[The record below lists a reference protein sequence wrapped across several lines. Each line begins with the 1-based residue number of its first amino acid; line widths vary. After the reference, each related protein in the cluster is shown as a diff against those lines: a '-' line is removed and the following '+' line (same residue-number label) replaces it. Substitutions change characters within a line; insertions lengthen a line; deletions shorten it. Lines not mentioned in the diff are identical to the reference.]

1 MNEFDIRKTEL
12 EQQLAELKALKE
24 RLTSVDK
31 QEQEFIAPFPI
42 KLLKEELKNID
53 SEIKEIKSR
62 AKQTAKEYTELEKQ
76 LKKQNEQRERSL
88 EGNNLLRDDEIMSIQ
103 ISDYQEKIKI
113 NKLSSEIKGRYNEL
127 QKLIKELNRKRKEI
141 IDRMERSEALGL
153 STKEYNLIYS
163 TIKNRKLFDALYKEE
178 GLDSITAKKESR
190 RTKEEKEL
198 LNKAKDR
205 IIMNIGWGSMQ
216 INGVP
221 PVNEESI
228 LKSIE
233 AVYLLDTKVK
243 KGGKPRKLGF
253 QQEDII
259 NMGLNDQE
267 YPHKIKDSSITSPVN
282 IVEDA
287 PKDMK
292 DAKENEKVDIN
303 SLTPPKEKIT
313 LFLNKDTSDY
323 YVRKYA
329 VDKFALT
336 SADKKNEVRI
346 NGSTCYKISEE
357 DVRRIKECVK
367 QPAALFTTDIKE
379 IDKSIL
385 NPRNK
390 KDGETPLDYIHY
402 LTDYYK
408 KNSYEIKDY
417 ETVKEEPEAQTPAVD
432 TDALAQTPAVDT
444 DALAQTPA
452 VDTDALAQTPAVDT
466 DALAQT
472 PAVDT
477 KQEVIVPEP
486 ESLIGDK
493 DGEGI
498 DAYNALKS
506 IFPEPEAQ
514 TPAVD
519 TKQEV
524 IVPEPE
530 SLIGDKDGR
539 RIDGFNPFKSI
550 VQDTEPEITVQDTE
564 PEITIPNSQPG
575 IEPDEITGS
584 EPAKVTEKEISDIV
598 DNELGKIEPTEKDIT
613 DIVNAVINNNVE
625 SRRTNS
631 KEELAKILKE
641 VPASS
646 VQDEKG
652 YEPTNVEASEDFK
665 EELASG
671 NVSYNVSTSKPKLVQ
686 GVIAKVRSLFD
697 PLYDYDEPEEHHST
711 K

>member
-141 IDRMERSEALGL
+141 IERMERSEALGL

-493 DGEGI
+493 DG
-498 DAYNALKS
+498 
-506 IFPEPEAQ
+506 
-514 TPAVD
+514 
-519 TKQEV
+519 
-524 IVPEPE
+524 
-530 SLIGDKDGR
+530 R